1 MRGKLDLGNHKMAN
15 LFRPPAERRK
25 WKRARRPKTTDAQY
39 RQIWNLTAGAV
50 RDCFACHPEYLTQA
64 GLQAAE
70 LSLVKRVTGTLH
82 GYATQVAQ
90 GRSIGVPDA
99 ARDLAAKPAGVPTG
113 EPGHWLQ
120 AFLTG
125 VAAWARA
132 LIARLRRGV
141 DHVSP
146 KISGGSDD

>member
-1 MRGKLDLGNHKMAN
+1 MRGKIELGNHKLAN

-25 WKRARRPKTTDAQY
+25 WKRARRPKSPDAQY

-64 GLQAAE
+64 GLMSAE
-70 LSLVKRVTGTLH
+70 LSIVKRVTGTLH

-113 EPGHWLQ
+113 EPGHWLRT
-120 AFLTG
+120 LMTG
-125 VAAWARA
+125 VAALVRSPKAHQ
-132 LIARLRRGV
+132 RRGC
-141 DHVSP
+141 HVP
-146 KISGGSDD
+146 PEISRGSDV